1 MPAAVHVLCGPAA
14 SGKTQPLLE
23 RYRAAVRGAPG
34 SALWLG
40 PTRRAVEAVRLRLA
54 EVGGLLAPNLFTF
67 QDFADEI
74 IRVNDAAARPLSHLQ
89 RRLLADD
96 IVAELHAQKQLPH
109 FQGVVDTR
117 GFGASV
123 FALLAELKQNEIWPE
138 QFAEAVARRAEGKP
152 NGQAAGGKV
161 RQCALLYGAYQ
172 ERLIQHQLY
181 DPEGRFWY
189 ARDLLGRGVRRP
201 FEGVRA
207 VFVDGFTDFTRTQHE
222 ILQALA
228 GWVEEMWLT
237 LPDEEGEGRGELFTR
252 SRATRAALAPLRPQV
267 EFLPAGPPPI
277 PAARKNGRARNST
290 RPAALPAGLAHLERE
305 LFRPLKE
312 VKRSAIAD
320 GIACI
325 EAPGMVGEARLVA
338 RQIRVLLLLGERP
351 DDILVVLRDVLPY
364 ADLLREVFTEYAIP
378 LDVEGTEPLLRN
390 PAVATLLRALRLPD
404 EDWPF
409 AAVTA
414 LLRSGY
420 FRPDWPATRACPE
433 IAQLSEAL
441 LRLLGE
447 PRGRESYLKAVERWA
462 ESVPPALEDEQA
474 EGSRRQRTHELA
486 GRCREFLRQFFHA
499 WDGAPRH
506 ANFAGHLAWVRHL
519 AEVIGVT
526 RAAAESPQEAAAL
539 ARLWDE
545 LERWAHLG
553 RRLHGG
559 ARVLERAQFQRTLS
573 ALAAEAGL
581 ARTPRGPGRVRVLSA
596 PLARGV
602 DAAHVFVMGL
612 GERSFPRLVPPE
624 QIFDEQERQAFR
636 QAGLP
641 FPCLHDL
648 LPDEMLLFYQVV
660 TRARRRLVLSYPA
673 VDEKGQALLPSSFL
687 ARVHDCFEPGAI
699 PVERRRML
707 IEGYDRDVPLCAAE
721 ARVQMALN
729 AGEAHGLQPV
739 GLDMHADRSVGAGS
753 PDPAPLPDR
762 RSPSSQRETFGQVK
776 GHGQETVPQR
786 GLQPVGLELHADLR
800 ANLAD
805 AAELAR
811 LRFHLGEHTPYD
823 GLLRDP
829 AVVGEVCSLF
839 GPERILS
846 PTALEN
852 YIACPFK
859 FFLGKVLKLEPLEE
873 PSEEIESTDRGLAFH
888 RALSRLHTALRE
900 AGLHQPEEAVDG
912 HLHARLE
919 EAVNESAVRAS
930 PAAEALW
937 RLEGRRLQR
946 MARRYRPHWQKFVE
960 PWLPRGVRP
969 RPEFFEVGFGL
980 PGCDGDVTHGPLVI
994 TGAEAEVRISGRID
1008 RVDVAELPGGDVG
1021 FWVIDY
1027 KTGRSAHYTGGDLKE
1042 FRRLQLTL
1050 YALAVQDV
1058 LLAGKDARPLGL
1070 AYWLVTDTGP
1080 KVALPGHPRSLA
1092 WLDETGAWRTVRER
1106 LRGWVLTLVAKIRG
1120 GEFPLKP
1127 RSEHCSQTCDFV
1139 QVCRISQVR
1148 AVVERKTWQLPLPV
1162 TS

>member
-1 MPAAVHVLCGPAA
+1 MPAVVHVLCGPAA
-14 SGKTQPLLE
+14 SGKSQRLLE
-23 RYRAAVRGAPG
+23 RYRAAARSVPG

-40 PTRRAVEAVRLRLA
+40 PTRRAVEAVRQRLA
-54 EVGGLLAPNLFTF
+54 EGRSGLLASNLFTL
-67 QDFADEI
+67 QDFAEEI
-74 IRVNDAAARPLSHLQ
+74 IRGNDPTARPLSHLQ

-96 IVAELHAQKQLPH
+96 IVAELHAQKLLPH

-123 FALLAELKQNEIWPE
+123 FALLAELKQNEIWAE
-138 QFAEAVARRAEGKP
+138 QFAEAVARRTEGNPK
-152 NGQAAGGKV
+152 GKD
-161 RQCALLYGAYQ
+161 RQCALLYSAYQ
-172 ERLIQHQLY
+172 ERLVRHQLF
-181 DPEGRFWY
+181 DLEGRFWY
-189 ARDLLGRGVRRP
+189 ARDLLGRGVRQP

-207 VFVDGFTDFTRTQHE
+207 VFVDGFTDFTHTQHE

-237 LPDEEGEGRGELFTR
+237 LPDEAGDERAELFTC

-267 EFLPAGPPPI
+267 EFLPAGSPPI
-277 PAARKNGRARNST
+277 AAAI
-290 RPAALPAGLAHLERE
+290 PAGLAHLERE

-312 VKRSAIAD
+312 VRRSANSD

-325 EAPGMVGEARLVA
+325 EAPGMVGEARMVA
-338 RQIRVLLLLGERP
+338 RQVRGLLLQGERA
-351 DDILVVLRDVLPY
+351 DDILIVLRDVLPY
-364 ADLLREVFTEYAIP
+364 ADLLREVGHEYAIP
-378 LDVEGTEPLLRN
+378 LDVEGTEPLPRN

-409 AAVTA
+409 AQVTA

-420 FRPDWPATRACPE
+420 FRPDWPTTRACPE
-433 IAQLSEAL
+433 IAQHSEAL

-447 PRGRESYLKAVERWA
+447 PRGRDSYLRAVERWA

-499 WDGAPRH
+499 WDGAPQH
-506 ANFAGHLAWVRHL
+506 ANFVGHLAWVRHL
-519 AEVIGVT
+519 ADEIGLA
-526 RAAAESPQEAAAL
+526 RAAAEAPQDAAAL
-539 ARLWDE
+539 GRLWEE
-545 LERWAHLG
+545 LGHWAHLE

-559 ARVLERAQFQRTLS
+559 ARVLERGQFQRTLS

-624 QIFDEQERQAFR
+624 PIFDEQERQAFR

-641 FPCLHDL
+641 FPSLDDL
-648 LPDEMLLFYQVV
+648 LPDEMLLFYLVV

-673 VDEKGQALLPSSFL
+673 VDEKGQALLSSSFL
-687 ARVHDCFEPGAI
+687 ARVRDCFAPGAI

-707 IEGYDRDVPLCAAE
+707 IEGYDRDVPLCPAE
-721 ARVQMALN
+721 VRVQLALN
-729 AGEAHGLQPV
+729 AGEAHGLQP
-739 GLDMHADRSVGAGS
+739 GGFGM
-753 PDPAPLPDR
+753 
-762 RSPSSQRETFGQVK
+762 PS
-776 GHGQETVPQR
+776 
-786 GLQPVGLELHADLR
+786 DLC

-811 LRFHLGEHTPYD
+811 LRFQAREHTAYE
-823 GLLRDP
+823 GLLRDS
-829 AVVGEVCSLF
+829 AVVREVCSLF

-859 FFLGKVLKLEPLEE
+859 FFLGNVLKLEPLEE

-888 RALSRLHTALRE
+888 RALARLHTALRQ
-900 AGLHQPEEAVDG
+900 AGVHQPEEAVDA

-919 EAVNESAVRAS
+919 EAVNECAVRAS

-946 MARRYRPHWQKFVE
+946 LARRYRPHWQKFVE

-980 PGCDGDVTHGPLVI
+980 PDAEGATPHGPLVI

-1008 RVDVAELPGGDVG
+1008 RVDVAELPGGGVG

-1058 LLAGKDARPLGL
+1058 LLAGKGARPLGL

-1092 WLDETGAWRTVRER
+1092 WLDETEAWRKVREQ
-1106 LRGWVLTLVAKIRG
+1106 LGGWVLTLVSKIRG

-1148 AVVERKTWQLPLPV
+1148 AVVEKKTWQLPLPV